1 MAKEARLLGRPMPVL
16 PVTAERWSDLEKLFG
31 PRGACDGCW
40 CMWFRETRAEY
51 DRKRG
56 EGNRRAMRALV
67 RSGQIPGLIAY
78 AQGEPAG
85 WVSVG
90 RREDYPV
97 LDRSLILRRVDERPV
112 WSVVC
117 LFVGRAYRGQGVT
130 RLLLKAAEA
139 YVRARGGT
147 ILEAYPVDPVVAK
160 IPANAAFHG
169 LASMF
174 LAGGY
179 REVARRSPTRP
190 IVRKRIRRR
199 ASLGGVK
206 GT

>member
-1 MAKEARLLGRPMPVL
+1 
-16 PVTAERWSDLEKLFG
+16 
-31 PRGACDGCW
+31 
-40 CMWFRETRAEY
+40 MWFRETRAEY

-78 AQGEPAG
+78 AEGEPVG

-97 LDRSLILRRVDERPV
+97 LDRSRILRSVDEQPV

-117 LFVGRAYRGQGVT
+117 FFVARACRGRGVT
-130 RLLLKAAEA
+130 RSLLDGAEA
-139 YVRARGGT
+139 YVRAHRGT
-147 ILEAYPVDPVVAK
+147 ILEAYPVDPEGAR
-160 IPANAAFHG
+160 IPADAGFHG
-169 LASMF
+169 LASTF
-174 LAGGY
+174 FASGY

-199 ASLGGVK
+199 TSPSIAK
-206 GT
+206 